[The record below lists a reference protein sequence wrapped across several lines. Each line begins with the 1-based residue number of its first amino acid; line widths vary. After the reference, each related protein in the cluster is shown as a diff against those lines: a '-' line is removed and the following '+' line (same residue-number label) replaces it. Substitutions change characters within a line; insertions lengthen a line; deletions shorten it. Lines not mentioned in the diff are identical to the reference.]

1 MNKSFK
7 IIATVC
13 VLLSVFIL
21 PCSALTFNSTYSD
34 VVQSSTQS
42 NNLIALAM
50 NYDSFLRSEYV
61 VFCPNNYQYYIV
73 WGDLSASSDM
83 VTSSGAIEYIS
94 YIRGSDYTSSY
105 VYDYGTS
112 NSFSLNS
119 SNVCTSNI
127 QSFGMKS
134 SLYDDFFSNHISI
147 QFYIFGL
154 ATLIVILLFKIRKG

>member
-1 MNKSFK
+1 MNKFIK
-7 IIATVC
+7 LVATVC

-21 PCSALTFNSTYSD
+21 PCSALSFSSTYSD

-50 NYDSFLRSEYV
+50 NYDSFIRSEYV
-61 VFCPNNYQYYIV
+61 VFCPNQNQYYIV
-73 WGDLSASSDM
+73 WGDLTASSDR

-94 YIRGSDYTSSY
+94 YIRSGTTTNY
-105 VYDYGTS
+105 VYDYGS
-112 NSFSLNS
+112 SSSFALNS

-127 QSFGMKS
+127 EHFGMKS
-134 SLYDDFFSNHISI
+134 TLYDDFFSNHISL

-154 ATLIVILLFKIRKG
+154 AILIVILLFKIRKG